1 VITQLEWVSM
11 IAGSGA
17 SSAAI
22 TAVINRRP
30 SMAQVFANNYKDVIE
45 RLTKVE
51 TRLDS
56 VEHELVAERTAHS
69 RTKDILASALR
80 HIREFTAWVS
90 GPRHSEAPATPA
102 DLLKEL

>member
-1 VITQLEWVSM
+1 M

-17 SSAAI
+17 GGATV
-22 TAVINRRP
+22 TALINRRP

-56 VEHELVAERTAHS
+56 VERELLEERSAHS
-69 RTKDILASALR
+69 RTKDVLSSALR
-80 HIREFTAWVS
+80 HIREFTAWLA
-90 GPRHSEAPATPA
+90 GPRHSEAPATPQE
-102 DLLKEL
+102 LLKEL